1 MSDTL
6 QDIWKLMDEMRA
18 HGVRPDLLS
27 VLKTAKEQ
35 GITIDMDQAAFLSR
49 TEGKTGIFVCP
60 KFIPTF
66 IASYLK
72 ESAPKAILDPWVG
85 IGEMLTPLASVFE
98 PTVAIGLCPD
108 ATSLEIVRLLHR
120 DAPIDWRLG
129 DPLLLLDD
137 IGDRFDVVLGC
148 PPLGWK
154 PNSLTLTLDS
164 GPVELRDSLDK
175 LVMLKASMLL
185 ESSGVGFF
193 VTSPNFIWRRG
204 NRTVYSNLA
213 RFGLFVDAALA
224 LPSGTFSPATGIAG
238 LLVVIR
244 REKPVRLFVG
254 ELTSDPSSS
263 DVLLKNLKSRKDGKV
278 PQLGALVDSQSFRSF
293 QTLVAEHEIE
303 GLARALGL
311 PPIPLSDI
319 ATEINLARPKQE
331 QEFSDLPNA
340 IYLPFIGRSP
350 AVASL
355 ADLQIKPHN
364 YAQIVLDPDR
374 AIAAY
379 VANSFNTSLGQKVR
393 ESLCIGT
400 VIPKISKSQLLK
412 ASVYLP
418 DLKTQTEAV
427 RIHSIIADLSTQL
440 ETLQRQ
446 LWNQPRRAQEIERAI
461 KSLNRDDDFET
472 WMESLPFPLASI
484 LWAFHAD
491 ANDEHKLSHLYNFF
505 EALSQFI
512 ATVMLSA
519 FAADES
525 FYAQESADWIEK
537 DPRYRDWF
545 VASSFG
551 GWNKLGERLAK
562 KTRRLLSV
570 KEKRERCLDLFGRPD
585 TGFLEML
592 TSKKIFAI
600 LREVAE
606 YRNLWK
612 AHSGIVSRRESED
625 RLTLLKASL
634 SQARQ
639 VMSDWYNTAL
649 LLSPESN
656 EYTDGIF
663 HYQVKALMGTRTT
676 FKKVGVETL
685 TPMDKHKLYLL
696 HNNQLR
702 PVELLPLF
710 RLKESPRTQQNA
722 CYFYSRLVGE
732 DVRWVS
738 YHFEGE
744 AELVCAD
751 NELRAALSLLRLDE
765 EHIDEHRYWP
775 HKR

>member
-1 MSDTL
+1 
-6 QDIWKLMDEMRA
+6 MDEMRA
-18 HGVRPDLLS
+18 RGVGPDLLS
-27 VLKTAKEQ
+27 ILKTAKEQ
-35 GITIDMDQAAFLSR
+35 GTKIDMDEAEFLGR
-49 TEGKTGIFVCP
+49 TRAKTGMFVCP
-60 KFIPTF
+60 KFIPAF
-66 IASYLK
+66 IASYLR

-85 IGEMLTPLASVFE
+85 IGEMLTPLANVFE
-98 PTVAIGLCPD
+98 PAVAIGLCPD
-108 ATSLEIVRLLHR
+108 TISLEIVRLLHR
-120 DAPIDWRLG
+120 DAPINWRLG

-137 IGDRFDVVLGC
+137 IGRRFDVVLGC

-154 PNSLTLTLDS
+154 PSFLTITLDS
-164 GPVELRDSLDK
+164 GPVELRDRLDK

-193 VTSPNFIWRRG
+193 VTSPDFMWQRG
-204 NRTVYSNLA
+204 GRTVFANLA

-224 LPSGTFSPATGIAG
+224 LPSGTFSPVTQIQG

-244 REKPVRLFVG
+244 REKPARLFVG

-263 DVLLKNLKSRKDGKV
+263 GVLLKNLKSRREGKV
-278 PQLGALVDSQSFRSF
+278 PQLGALVDLQSFRSF
-293 QTLVAEHEIE
+293 QTLVAECEIDRI
-303 GLARALGL
+303 ARTLGL
-311 PPIPLSDI
+311 PPVSLSDI
-319 ATEINLARPKQE
+319 ATEINLTRSKQE

-340 IYLPFIGRSP
+340 IYLPLIGRSP
-350 AVASL
+350 TVASL

-374 AIAAY
+374 AVAAY
-379 VANSFNTSLGQKVR
+379 VANSFNTALGQKIR
-393 ESLCIGT
+393 ESLCTGT

-446 LWNQPRRAQEIERAI
+446 LWNQPNKAKEIERAI
-461 KSLNRDDDFET
+461 KSLNRDDDFEA
-472 WMESLPFPLASI
+472 WVESLPFPLASI
-484 LWAFHAD
+484 LWVFHAD
-491 ANDEHKLSHLYNFF
+491 AHVENKLSHLLNFF
-505 EALSQFI
+505 EALSEFT
-512 ATVMLSA
+512 ATVILSA

-525 FYAQESADWIEK
+525 FYAQESVDWIEK
-537 DPRYRDWF
+537 DQRYRDWF

-562 KTRRLLSV
+562 KTRRLLSD
-570 KEKRERCLDLFGRPD
+570 KEKRERCVDLFGRPD

-592 TSKKIFAI
+592 TSKKMFAV

-612 AHSGIVSRRESED
+612 GHGGIVSRRESED
-625 RLTLLKASL
+625 RLTLLRASL
-634 SQARQ
+634 SEVRQ
-639 VMSDWYNTAL
+639 VMSDWYTTAL
-649 LLSPESN
+649 LLSPEAS
-656 EYTDGIF
+656 EHIDGLF
-663 HYQVKALMGTRTT
+663 YYQVKALMGTRTT
-676 FKKVGVETL
+676 FKKVRVKTL

-702 PVELLPLF
+702 PVKLLPFF
-710 RLKESPRTQQNA
+710 RLKESPRTQQDA